1 MKCRTGKQCFAT
13 EKEARDKMWQIQFW
27 EVVCRH
33 PKRVYRCKF
42 CGFWHLTSQDYK
54 PKIKQAEEE
63 EART

>member
-1 MKCRTGKQCFAT
+1 
-13 EKEARDKMWQIQFW
+13 MWQIQFW

-54 PKIKQAEEE
+54 PKIKPAEEE